1 MISPPHTHARS
12 AVSPQQSI
20 QEEPEHELI
29 GAGLPLLQRLKL
41 LRAKE
46 ERLAKECHAKV
57 FDLASLALFKG
68 NGVRTF
74 LGAIE
79 LGSSRICFCFYF
91 SIANMIRN
99 A

>member
-1 MISPPHTHARS
+1 MISPPHTHVRS

-57 FDLASLALFKG
+57 FDLASLALIKG
-68 NGVRTF
+68 NGVRKF
-74 LGAIE
+74 SAIE
-79 LGSSRICFCFYF
+79 LGSS
-91 SIANMIRN
+91 
-99 A
+99 